1 VGSAERVGEMS
12 YFATYPLFNRISIIG
27 VMANLVKIITK
38 VADRYFELTRF
49 LQFVVWLLLILAL
62 KCDTLL
68 EPPVWDA
75 AMGAFPPA
83 IFLYETNFNVLELV
97 KQTDWWEGG
106 ANGRHS
112 FSLWTWY
119 VAIVMTLTGNSLVTF
134 ATLHLTTFV
143 INAVAI
149 SVFVRVLFQY
159 RAAPC
164 LALISGFFLLIT
176 PLVLVQIGYIY
187 TESLVMSF
195 GILAWASWHHKRE
208 GSAVLFVL
216 LAMSIKL
223 TGVVIALC
231 IGPLL
236 LLRLLNR
243 FSYKRLLLLISIPL
257 TLWFLI
263 SIDGWLG
270 ELPPT
275 HGMDWGSQELIFNA
289 LKAKLKGAYETKYL
303 TFIGMLAA
311 IYYVYCQW
319 RLNAGAGIMASLKRP
334 NYEIESRFIA
344 LVFTFL
350 FLLGIIALSFQG
362 SLYLYRYAI
371 PMVPFAIVQLV
382 LLAQL
387 LKHQK
392 VILFTFLFGCVF
404 SIYNH
409 NGALYRASSSF
420 PAAERTHAYQAY
432 YRAQKTIINELG
444 KLDDEVPIYVSR
456 EIDYLTSHPMMGYVE
471 RIKPN
476 IKGVYKPRYNKKSL
490 EDFPGQF
497 YAVVSISWH
506 GGERLKSLIA
516 HAKRSEE
523 WKVDDVYEQKA
534 GGYEMF
540 IKRVSRVPGLKST
553 L

>member
-1 VGSAERVGEMS
+1 MQ
-12 YFATYPLFNRISIIG
+12 
-27 VMANLVKIITK
+27 IITK

-62 KCDTLL
+62 KCDTIL

-83 IFLYETNFNVLELV
+83 IFLYETNFDVLELV
-97 KQTDWWEGG
+97 KQADWWEGG
-106 ANGRHS
+106 ANVHS
-112 FSLWTWY
+112 FSLWTWFI
-119 VAIVMTLTGNSLVTF
+119 ALVMTVTDSPVITF
-134 ATLHLTTFV
+134 AILHLTTLV
-143 INAVAI
+143 INAIAI
-149 SVFVRVLFQY
+149 SVFVRILFQY
-159 RAAPC
+159 RAVPC
-164 LALISGFFLLIT
+164 LALISGLFLLIT
-176 PLVLVQIGYIY
+176 PLVLVQVGYIY

-216 LAMSIKL
+216 LAMSTKL

-236 LLRLLNR
+236 ILRLLNE
-243 FSYKRLLLLISIPL
+243 FSYKRLLLLVSIPL
-257 TLWFLI
+257 SLWLLL

-270 ELPPT
+270 GLPPT
-275 HGMDWGSQELIFNA
+275 HGMGWGSQEVVFNA
-289 LKAKLKGAYETKYL
+289 LKAKFKGAFETKYL
-303 TFIGMLAA
+303 TVIGMLAA
-311 IYYVYCQW
+311 LYYIYRQW
-319 RLNAGAGIMASLKRP
+319 SLNAGGGFMSLLKRP
-334 NYEIESRFIA
+334 EYKIESRFIA
-344 LVFTFL
+344 LAFTFV
-350 FLLGIIALSFQG
+350 FLLGIIAMSFQG

-392 VILFTFLFGCVF
+392 VLFFTFLFGCMISV
-404 SIYNH
+404 YNH

-420 PAAERTHAYQAY
+420 PAAERTYAYQAY
-432 YRAQKTIINELG
+432 CLAQKTIINEVG

-456 EIDYLTSHPMMGYVE
+456 EIDYMTSHPMMGY
-471 RIKPN
+471 IKKTKPN
-476 IKGVYKPRYNKKSL
+476 IKGVYKPRYNKKLL
-490 EDFPGQF
+490 EDFPDQF

-516 HAKRSEE
+516 QAKRSEGWE
-523 WKVDDVYEQKA
+523 VDDVYEQKM
-534 GGYEMF
+534 GGYEMY
-540 IKRVSRVPGLKST
+540 ISRVYKIDGID
-553 L
+553 

>member
-1 VGSAERVGEMS
+1 MIKLG
-12 YFATYPLFNRISIIG
+12 
-27 VMANLVKIITK
+27 
-38 VADRYFELTRF
+38 DRYFELSRF
-49 LQFVVWLLLILAL
+49 LQFAVWFALIFVI
-62 KCDTLL
+62 KFDTVI

-97 KQTDWWEGG
+97 KQADWWEGG
-106 ANGRHS
+106 ANVHS

-119 VAIVMTLTGNSLVTF
+119 VALVITVTSSPLVTF
-134 ATLHLTTFV
+134 ATLHLTTFL

-149 SVFVRVLFQY
+149 SVFVRILFQY

-164 LALISGFFLLIT
+164 LALISGLFLLLT

-236 LLRLLNR
+236 LLRLLNE
-243 FSYKRLLLLISIPL
+243 FSYKRLLLLVSMPL

-275 HGMDWGSQELIFNA
+275 HGMDWGSQEIIFNA
-289 LKAKLKGAYETKYL
+289 LKAKLKGAFETKYL
-303 TFIGMLAA
+303 TVIGMLAA
-311 IYYVYCQW
+311 LYYVYRQW
-319 RLNAGAGIMASLKRP
+319 RLNAGVGFMTLLKRP
-334 NYEIESRFIA
+334 DYEIESRFIA
-344 LVFTFL
+344 LAFTFL

-392 VILFTFLFGCVF
+392 ALLFAFLFGCVI
-404 SIYNH
+404 SVYNH

-432 YRAQKTIINELG
+432 YLAQKTIIKEVE

-456 EIDYLTSHPMMGYVE
+456 EIDYMTSHPMMGY
-471 RIKPN
+471 IKKTKPN
-476 IKGVYKPRYNKKSL
+476 IKGVYKTRYNKKLL
-490 EDFPGQF
+490 EDFPDQF
-497 YAVVSISWH
+497 YALVSISWH

-516 HAKRSEE
+516 QAKRSEE
-523 WKVDDVYEQKA
+523 WKVDEVYEQNL
-534 GGYEMF
+534 GGYEMY
-540 IKRVSRVPGLKST
+540 ISRVYKIDGLD
-553 L
+553 